1 MGLEINYWDCKFA
14 DYDESW
20 DGEEETRYYNCSHKD
35 GYSFDQIYS
44 FGTGYTMLNKYKPI
58 KFCPILW

>member
-35 GYSFDQIYS
+35 GC
-44 FGTGYTMLNKYKPI
+44 GTCNLSNKWHDETA
-58 KFCPILW
+58 FCKIAEEE